1 MATTYKILGQSV
13 PTTTTNGTLY
23 TVPNTSTQTVVS
35 SITVCNTSNA
45 GADAYLYVVKG
56 GGTAGTANAIIY
68 DVTLDAFSTTTLTLG
83 ITLSNTSSVVDSIV
97 CGSGTASSLTFQA
110 FGSETA

>member
-35 SITVCNTSNA
+35 SITVCNTTNA
-45 GADAYLYVVKG
+45 PVDSYLYVVKG
-56 GGTAGTANAIIY
+56 GSTAGTSNAVVY

-83 ITLSNTSSVVDSIV
+83 LTLSNTSGTVDFIA
-97 CGSGTASSLTFQA
+97 CGSGTASALTFQA
-110 FGSETA
+110 FGSEIA

>member
-1 MATTYKILGQSV
+1 MATTYKILGQAV

-23 TVPNTSTQTVVS
+23 TVPSTSTQTVVS

-45 GADAYLYVVKG
+45 GADAYIYVVKG
-56 GGTAGTANAIIY
+56 GSTAGTSNAIMY
-68 DVTLDAFSTTTLTLG
+68 GVSLDALSTTTLTLG
-83 ITLSNTSSVVDSIV
+83 LTLSNTSSVVDFIA